1 MLKHILFLMLMS
13 LTACNTSDQLPD
25 GIFFHENYFGFLLV
39 KENGT
44 HKELHV
50 SGSIPN
56 ERGDS
61 ISCMLCK
68 DGRTKINYHTV
79 DNNTIKVIPEDTI
92 DGFYRYPNF
101 IRIDTVKYKSDSIF
115 VYRYPTFEKIILNDY
130 DKEQT
135 FWLTQDEEFR
145 IISYIAHNT
154 KKFEPFSGK
163 WDSYRSYL
171 IIKTKVEQDTFVF
184 MSAPPMHISR
194 LSLAY
199 GNIE

>member
-1 MLKHILFLMLMS
+1 MLKHILFLILLS
-13 LTACNTSDQLPD
+13 LAACNTSEQLPD
-25 GIFFHENYFGFLLV
+25 GIFFHEKYFGFLLV
-39 KENGT
+39 KENGL
-44 HKELHV
+44 HKGIYV
-50 SGSIPN
+50 SSLETN
-56 ERGDS
+56 KKGDS
-61 ISCMLCK
+61 LNCIICP

-115 VYRYPTFEKIILNDY
+115 VYRRSNVEKRILNDY

-145 IISYIAHNT
+145 IISYIAKNT
-154 KKFEPFSGK
+154 KEFEPFSGK
-163 WDSYRSYL
+163 WDSYSSYL

-184 MSAPPMHISR
+184 MSVPPWTLSR

-199 GNIE
+199 GDVE